1 MEQNQANLQNADDSK
16 NAGPSPGHPQS
27 ELSLRRSV
35 SNEIAAGVQV
45 DDVNPDISK
54 EPEPAERP
62 LAPINPTVIFS
73 TFLLL
78 LSCLLGLFSLSLS
91 FLVTSHAG
99 LRAGQFT
106 T

>member
-1 MEQNQANLQNADDSK
+1 MEQNQENLQNADDSK

-54 EPEPAERP
+54 EPEPAGRP

-78 LSCLLGLFSLSLS
+78 LPTRLLGLFSL
-91 FLVTSHAG
+91 FLFLFS
-99 LRAGQFT
+99 
-106 T
+106 